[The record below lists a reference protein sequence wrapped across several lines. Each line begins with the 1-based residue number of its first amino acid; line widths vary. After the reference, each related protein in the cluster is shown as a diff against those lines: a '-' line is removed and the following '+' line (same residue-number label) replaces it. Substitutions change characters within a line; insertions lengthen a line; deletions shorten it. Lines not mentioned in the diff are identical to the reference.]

1 MNHFGQAN
9 TNSRAS
15 RAKRASLTGNAFLDL
30 VTSEAEEAILAGR
43 YDSGQRLMNFMADHF
58 HEESE
63 TEGLLDYLA
72 NLCEEMAEHERRQ
85 LESAPVRL
93 DRARAGLEALRDS
106 RMPAPRFG
114 SIERA
119 LYDNERRIRSER
131 GRPIVSK
138 ASYEAELRNEIK
150 EIKNE

>member
-30 VTSEAEEAILAGR
+30 VASESEDAILAGR
-43 YDSGQRLMNFMADHF
+43 YDAGQRLMNFMADHF
-58 HEESE
+58 AGEQE
-63 TEGLLDYLA
+63 TEGILDYLA
-72 NLCEEMAEHERRQ
+72 NLTDEAMEHERRQ

-106 RMPAPRFG
+106 HMPAPRFG

-138 ASYEAELRNEIK
+138 ASYEAELRNEVRG
-150 EIKNE
+150 IKNG